1 MKKFWRNI
9 FDIEKS
15 LNKNIY
21 LDNGGATPLDDEVI
35 LAMREVESMYANPS
49 GIYRRGV
56 MAKNKIEA
64 SRKIISNV
72 LNCGSNEIIFT
83 GSGTESVNLALL
95 GYVKNYAL
103 KYKNRVAASVASS
116 EKNEDKIPKVITT
129 NVEHS
134 AVLESLL
141 YLEREKLIEIILLKV
156 DETGRAKENDLREI
170 LKESGPEN
178 KNNIILV
185 SVMYA
190 NNETGRMQ
198 PVKEIG
204 RIMDEYNRIGSAASK
219 ARGEES
225 RDIAF
230 HIDAMQAGNYLDM
243 DIKKLRCHMLSMNG
257 SKIYGPKGIGILY
270 KDKNINL
277 SSIILGGGQEG
288 GLRSGTEDVQKIVG
302 QAKAVQI
309 SKEKRDSEIVRL
321 LELQNYFLENIKK
334 EIPEVKIY
342 THKNEVNKIIDKKD
356 NKQTVKINYFNLES
370 LPNNINIGLPG
381 MLSDELVIRLD
392 YAGFDI
398 SHKSACASNETG
410 EGSYVLRAMGA
421 SEKESNENIRITMGR
436 DTNLKDIK
444 KLIQEIKK
452 IYLKYKS

>member
-1 MKKFWRNI
+1 MNKFWKSI
-9 FDIEKS
+9 FSI
-15 LNKNIY
+15 NKISTSNNIY
-21 LDNGGATPLDDEVI
+21 LDNGGATPIDDEVI
-35 LAMREVESMYANPS
+35 LAMQEAMNLYANPS

-56 MAKNKIEA
+56 EAKNKIEV
-64 SRKIISNV
+64 SRKMISNV
-72 LNCGSNEIIFT
+72 LNCGGNEIIFT

-95 GYVKNYAL
+95 GYIKNYAL
-103 KYKNRVAASVASS
+103 NNK
-116 EKNEDKIPKVITT
+116 KNENKIPKVITT

-134 AVLESLL
+134 AVLESL
-141 YLEREKLIEIILLKV
+141 RDMGMIEIIFLKV

-204 RIMDEYNRIGSAASK
+204 RIIDEYNRIGSAASK

>member
-1 MKKFWRNI
+1 
-9 FDIEKS
+9 
-15 LNKNIY
+15 
-21 LDNGGATPLDDEVI
+21 
-35 LAMREVESMYANPS
+35 
-49 GIYRRGV
+49 
-56 MAKNKIEA
+56 
-64 SRKIISNV
+64 
-72 LNCGSNEIIFT
+72 
-83 GSGTESVNLALL
+83 
-95 GYVKNYAL
+95 
-103 KYKNRVAASVASS
+103 
-116 EKNEDKIPKVITT
+116 
-129 NVEHS
+129 
-134 AVLESLL
+134 
-141 YLEREKLIEIILLKV
+141 
-156 DETGRAKENDLREI
+156 
-170 LKESGPEN
+170 
-178 KNNIILV
+178 
-185 SVMYA
+185 MYA

-204 RIMDEYNRIGSAASK
+204 RIIDEYNRIGSAASK

>member
-1 MKKFWRNI
+1 MKKFWKSI
-9 FDIEKS
+9 FSI
-15 LNKNIY
+15 NKIDTSNNIY
-21 LDNGGATPLDDEVI
+21 LDNGGATPIDGEVI
-35 LAMREVESMYANPS
+35 LAMREVENLYANPS

-56 MAKNKIEA
+56 EAKNKIEV
-64 SRKIISNV
+64 SRKMISNV
-72 LNCGSNEIIFT
+72 LNCRSDEIIFT

-95 GYVKNYAL
+95 GYIKNYIL
-103 KYKNRVAASVASS
+103 NNK
-116 EKNEDKIPKVITT
+116 KNEDIIPKVITT

-134 AVLESLL
+134 AVIESLHHL
-141 YLEREKLIEIILLKV
+141 RDMGMIEIIFLKA
-156 DETGRAKENDLREI
+156 DETGRVRENDLREI

-178 KNNIILV
+178 KSNIILV

-204 RIMDEYNRIGSAASK
+204 RIIDEYNRAASK
-219 ARGEES
+219 ARGERENNLNDKKIGS
-225 RDIAF
+225 IAF

-243 DIKKLRCHMLSMNG
+243 DINKLRCDMLSMNG

-270 KDKNINL
+270 KDKNIRL
-277 SSIILGGGQEG
+277 SSIVLGGGQEG

-302 QAKAVQI
+302 QAKAMQV

-321 LELQNYFLENIKK
+321 LELQNYFFENIKLQ
-334 EIPEVKIY
+334 IPEVKIY
-342 THKNEVNKIIDKKD
+342 TEKNNTNKIVDIK
-356 NKQTVKINYFNLES
+356 NSTSGSEAAATKINYFNLES

-381 MLSDELVIRLD
+381 MISDELVIRLD
-392 YAGFDI
+392 YVGFDV

-436 DTNLKDIK
+436 DTNKKDIK
-444 KLIQEIKK
+444 KLIQEVKK
-452 IYLKYKS
+452 IYLKYES